1 MKTYRVNEIFYSLQ
15 GEGVR
20 TGTPNVF
27 LRFTG
32 CNLTC
37 MKETHGFDC
46 DTEFAS
52 GRDLTLDEIVA
63 ALAECLDDAAAS
75 QRDDVSAC
83 RDDANAA
90 RRVRC
95 ADQKAPSPSQGEG
108 WGEGPNAAR
117 DPVRNADHLPR
128 STAQNKA
135 DQNGNVN
142 GRRDHSNPARD
153 SVANTDGTN
162 WIILTGGEP
171 ALQIDD
177 DLITALH
184 DAGYKLAIETNGS
197 IALPDGIDWITVSPK
212 VAEHAIR
219 QRTADEVKY
228 VRGYGQAIPKTV
240 VEAKHKLISPAFDG
254 NVLREKTLAWCE
266 QLVRDNP
273 EWQLSM
279 QMHKV
284 WGVR

>member
-1 MKTYRVNEIFYSLQ
+1 MTYRVNEIFYSLQ

-20 TGTPNVF
+20 AGTPNVF

-52 GRDLTLDEIVA
+52 GRDLTIDEIIA
-63 ALAECLDDAAAS
+63 ALAECLDDAASS
-75 QRDDVSAC
+75 QRDDASVC
-83 RDDANAA
+83 
-90 RRVRC
+90 
-95 ADQKAPSPSQGEG
+95 QM
-108 WGEGPNAAR
+108 
-117 DPVRNADHLPR
+117 VRNADPTNAASASGRVRTADHLPP

-142 GRRDHSNPARD
+142 GRRDHSISARD

-171 ALQIDD
+171 ALQVDD
-177 DLITALH
+177 DLIRALH
-184 DAGYKLAIETNGS
+184 ATGYKLAIETNGS
-197 IALPDGIDWITVSPK
+197 IALPDGIDWVTVSPK

-240 VEAKHKLISPAFDG
+240 VDAKHKLISPAFDG
-254 NVLREKTLAWCE
+254 NVLQEKTLAWCK
-266 QLVRDNP
+266 QLIRDNP